1 MFIYFSFFF
10 FYPLK
15 FLQNLVSNR
24 QFDKAGALC
33 PRVLGSNGA
42 QWENWIYY
50 FAKEKQL
57 EAISKYIPISNPQLP
72 GTVYEMV
79 LNYYLLTNLKVFQ
92 ETVSAWPASLYDV
105 KNIINVVLEKLKKET
120 NAPELML
127 TLAELYEKDGQY
139 SKALHIYLRLRRGDV
154 FSLIEKYNLFSYIQD
169 KIVLLMEF
177 DPQQAVTMLVKNV
190 DKIDIGNVTEQLK
203 THPFLLHQYLDTL
216 FNKDPHV
223 GADYHILQV
232 CEGKE
237 SV

>member
-1 MFIYFSFFF
+1 
-10 FYPLK
+10 
-15 FLQNLVSNR
+15 
-24 QFDKAGALC
+24 
-33 PRVLGSNGA
+33 
-42 QWENWIYY
+42 
-50 FAKEKQL
+50 
-57 EAISKYIPISNPQLP
+57 
-72 GTVYEMV
+72 MV

-203 THPFLLHQYLDTL
+203 AHPFLLHQYLDTL

-237 SV
+237 SVWVCEEECLSFQTSTYYFFFFPLSFFLFYPFYIFLSFPFFFFSN